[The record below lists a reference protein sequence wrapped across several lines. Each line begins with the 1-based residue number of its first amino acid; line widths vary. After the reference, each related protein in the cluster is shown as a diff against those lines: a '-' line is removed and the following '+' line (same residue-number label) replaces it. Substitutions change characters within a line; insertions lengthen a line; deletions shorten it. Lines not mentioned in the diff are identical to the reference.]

1 MAGLVL
7 DSILFEL
14 SRSSADRTHREK
26 MDAIMD
32 THNTAYIDDRVV
44 DANPDAPLQP
54 AKSTS
59 ERTIIYDKATVAIL
73 DICKPS

>member
-7 DSILFEL
+7 ASILFEL

-32 THNTAYIDDRVV
+32 THDTACIDDRVV

-54 AKSTS
+54 AKSTT
-59 ERTIIYDKATVAIL
+59 ERAFICDKATVAIL
-73 DICKPS
+73 DLGK